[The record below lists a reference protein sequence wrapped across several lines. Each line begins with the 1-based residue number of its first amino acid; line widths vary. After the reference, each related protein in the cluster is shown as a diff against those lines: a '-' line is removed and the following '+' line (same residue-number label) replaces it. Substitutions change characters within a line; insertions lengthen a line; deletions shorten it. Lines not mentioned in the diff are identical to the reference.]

1 MSGFKLTP
9 DRIYH
14 QHGTIPQNGEILV
27 FGSNLRGH
35 HGAGAALLAFNQF
48 GAKEGE
54 GIGHFGQS
62 YALPTKD
69 EYLKALSLNQI
80 VYGINI
86 FTEYTYSRPDL
97 RFFVTRVGCGYAR
110 YEDKVIAPLFAA
122 AINCSFPE
130 QWKIYLEYF

>member
-1 MSGFKLTP
+1 MSQFKLIP
-9 DRIYH
+9 ERQYH
-14 QHGTIPQNGEILV
+14 LDGSIPVDGEILV
-27 FGSNLRGH
+27 FGSNLRGR
-35 HGAGAALLAFNQF
+35 HGAGAALLAADKF
-48 GAKEGE
+48 GAIEGE

-69 EYLKALSLNQI
+69 EYLKPLSLNQI

-130 QWKIYLEYF
+130 QWKTYLEYF